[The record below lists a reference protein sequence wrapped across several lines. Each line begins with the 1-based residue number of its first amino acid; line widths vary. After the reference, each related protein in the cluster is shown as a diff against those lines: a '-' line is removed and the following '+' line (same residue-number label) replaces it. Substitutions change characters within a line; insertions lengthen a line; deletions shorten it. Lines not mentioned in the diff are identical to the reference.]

1 MDKDKVLLV
10 LHGKQAGNEEVR
22 AAVAA
27 QREAGIPLEPAAAL
41 ALLDQTARPI
51 DLGEVNGK
59 LFLNM
64 ATGGSVRRSPRIPR
78 RT

>member
-27 QREAGIPLEPAAAL
+27 QREAGREL
-41 ALLDQTARPI
+41 AVGN
-51 DLGEVNGK
+51 LGDRK
-59 LFLNM
+59 
-64 ATGGSVRRSPRIPR
+64 SVV
-78 RT
+78 